1 MVDFRTDI
9 RQLSSK
15 MKEYEIQPENI
26 YNMDEK
32 GFLIGVLQKTK
43 RVWSKST
50 EIRGAGQDGN
60 REWITIMATIC
71 MDGSSLPPTVIYQ
84 SDSGNLQDAWL
95 EDFSSENVF
104 FTTSPNGWTSNSLAI
119 SWLTEVFDRHTKSKA
134 GQGRD
139 WRLLLLDGHGSH
151 MTMEFLEWCSLH
163 RILVAIYPPHSTH
176 RLQPLDVSIFNPL
189 AHYYSEELNKWIHD
203 TQGTSK
209 LGKAHFFSLFWPA
222 FQKAFTIKNIASAWR
237 KTGLLPFDPEQVLS
251 QIRPQGLISRPSS
264 SDSTHSGAL
273 LSSYWPQ
280 VSRLLK
286 AGIGINPGPKLRRV
300 ANTLEHFAAEND
312 ILRAEI
318 QGLKRQV
325 IVEKRR
331 KIRSKPLF
339 DSIRDESKGLISS
352 PRKIQEAKELKIVK
366 ENEKEKL
373 AEEKALEKEE
383 KRRIK
388 ETNASKMAQKK
399 EEKQQTRLR
408 KAKEI
413 EEKRAAKLEE
423 KMAKKTAEQV
433 NKDLNKQLREP
444 LKKDSPILIQKEV
457 VVVAENAAEA
467 EVAVLRHGRLGRE
480 LRLPARL
487 R

>member
-1 MVDFRTDI
+1 
-9 RQLSSK
+9 
-15 MKEYEIQPENI
+15 
-26 YNMDEK
+26 MDEK

-60 REWITIMATIC
+60 REWITIVATVC

-84 SDSGNLQDAWL
+84 SDSGNLQDTWL
-95 EDFSSENVF
+95 EDFSSEDVF

-119 SWLTEVFDRHTKSKA
+119 NWLTEVFDRHTKGKA
-134 GQGRD
+134 RQGRD

-163 RILVAIYPPHSTH
+163 RILVAIYLPHLTH
-176 RLQPLDVSIFNPL
+176 RLQPLDVSMFNPL

-222 FQKAFTIKNIASAWR
+222 FQRAFTAQNIASAWQ
-237 KTGLLPFDPEQVLS
+237 KTGLFPFDPEQVLS
-251 QIRPQGLISRPSS
+251 QIRPLGLVSRPSS

-325 IVEKRR
+325 VVEKRR

-339 DSIRDESKGLISS
+339 DSIRDELKGLISS

-366 ENEKEKL
+366 ESEKKKL
-373 AEEKALEKEE
+373 AEGKALEKEE
-383 KRRIK
+383 KRMNK
-388 ETNASKMAQKK
+388 EANALKMVQKK
-399 EEKQQTRLR
+399 EEKQQTGLQ
-408 KAKEI
+408 KAKEA
-413 EEKRAAKLEE
+413 EEKRAAKAEE
-423 KMAKKTAEQV
+423 KIARKVAEQV
-433 NKDLNKQLREP
+433 KKDLKKQLQRP
-444 LKKDSPILIQKEV
+444 PRKDSPIVIQEEV
-457 VVVAENAAEA
+457 VVVAKSTTEA
-467 EVAVLRHGRLGRE
+467 EEAVVRHGRLGRE

>member
-1 MVDFRTDI
+1 VADSHTDI
-9 RQLSSK
+9 AQLSSK
-15 MKEYEIQPENI
+15 MEEYEIRPENT

-60 REWITIMATIC
+60 REWITIVATVC

-95 EDFSSENVF
+95 EDFSSEDVF

-119 SWLTEVFDRHTKSKA
+119 NWLTEVFDRHTKGKA
-134 GQGRD
+134 RQGRD

-163 RILVAIYPPHSTH
+163 RILVAIYPPHLM
-176 RLQPLDVSIFNPL
+176 LQPLDVSMFNPL

-222 FQKAFTIKNIASAWR
+222 FQRAFTAQNIASAWQ
-237 KTGLLPFDPEQVLS
+237 KTGLFSFNPEQVLS
-251 QIRPQGLISRPSS
+251 QIRPLGLVSRPSS

-325 IVEKRR
+325 VVEKRR

-339 DSIRDESKGLISS
+339 DSIRDELKGLISS

-366 ENEKEKL
+366 ESEKKKL
-373 AEEKALEKEE
+373 VEGKALEKEE
-383 KRRIK
+383 KRMNK
-388 ETNASKMAQKK
+388 EANALKMVQKK
-399 EEKQQTRLR
+399 EEKQQTGLQ
-408 KAKEI
+408 KAKEA
-413 EEKRAAKLEE
+413 EEKRAAKAEE
-423 KMAKKTAEQV
+423 KIARKVAEQV
-433 NKDLNKQLREP
+433 KKDLKKQLQRP
-444 LKKDSPILIQKEV
+444 PRKDSPIVIQEEV
-457 VVVAENAAEA
+457 VVVAKSTTEA
-467 EVAVLRHGRLGRE
+467 EEAVVRHGRLGRE

>member
-1 MVDFRTDI
+1 MADSHTDI
-9 RQLSSK
+9 AQLSSK
-15 MKEYEIQPENI
+15 MEEYEIRPENT

-60 REWITIMATIC
+60 REWITIVATVC

-95 EDFSSENVF
+95 EDFSSEDVF

-119 SWLTEVFDRHTKSKA
+119 NWLTEVFDRHTKGKA
-134 GQGRD
+134 RQGRD

-163 RILVAIYPPHSTH
+163 RILVAIYLPHLTH
-176 RLQPLDVSIFNPL
+176 RLQPLDVSMFNPL

-222 FQKAFTIKNIASAWR
+222 FQRAFTAQNIASAWQ
-237 KTGLLPFDPEQVLS
+237 KTGLFPFDPEQVLS
-251 QIRPQGLISRPSS
+251 QIRPLGLVSRPSS

-325 IVEKRR
+325 VVEKRR

-339 DSIRDESKGLISS
+339 DSIRDESKGLILS

-366 ENEKEKL
+366 ESEKKKL
-373 AEEKALEKEE
+373 AEGKALEKEE
-383 KRRIK
+383 KRMNK
-388 ETNASKMAQKK
+388 EANALKMVQKK
-399 EEKQQTRLR
+399 EEKQQTGLQ
-408 KAKEI
+408 KAKEA
-413 EEKRAAKLEE
+413 EEKRAAKAEE
-423 KMAKKTAEQV
+423 KIARKVAEQV
-433 NKDLNKQLREP
+433 KKDLKKQLQRP
-444 LKKDSPILIQKEV
+444 PRKDSPIVIQEEV
-457 VVVAENAAEA
+457 VVVAKSTTEA
-467 EVAVLRHGRLGRE
+467 EEAVVRHGRLGRE

>member
-1 MVDFRTDI
+1 MA
-9 RQLSSK
+9 QLSSK
-15 MKEYEIQPENI
+15 MEEYEIQPENT

-32 GFLIGVLQKTK
+32 GFLIGILQKTK

-50 EIRGAGQDGN
+50 DIRGAGQDGN
-60 REWITIMATIC
+60 REWITIVATIC
-71 MDGSSLPPTVIYQ
+71 MDGSYLPPTVIYQ

-95 EDFSSENVF
+95 EDFSSEDAF
-104 FTTSPNGWTSNSLAI
+104 FTTSPNGWTSNSLGM

-134 GQGRD
+134 RQGRD

-163 RILVAIYPPHSTH
+163 KILVAIYPPHSTH
-176 RLQPLDVSIFNPL
+176 RLQPLDVSMFNPL

-222 FQKAFTIKNIASAWR
+222 FQKAFTTKNIASAWQ
-237 KTGLLPFDPEQVLS
+237 KTGLLPFNPEQVLS
-251 QIRPQGLISRPSS
+251 QIRPQGTGSRPDS

-273 LSSYWPQ
+273 LDSSWPQ
-280 VSRLLK
+280 VNRLLK
-286 AGIGINPGPKLRRV
+286 TGIGNNPGPKLRKV

-312 ILRAEI
+312 ILKAEI

-339 DSIRDESKGLISS
+339 DSIRDESKGLIAS
-352 PRKIQEAKELKIVK
+352 PRKIQQAKELMIVK
-366 ENEKEKL
+366 ESEKEKL

-383 KRRIK
+383 KRMTK
-388 ETNASKMAQKK
+388 EANAVKVAQRK
-399 EEKQQTRLR
+399 EEKLQIRLQ
-408 KAKEI
+408 KAKEA
-413 EEKRAAKLEE
+413 EEKRAAKAEE
-423 KMAKKTAEQV
+423 KMAKKVAEKV
-433 NKDLNKQLREP
+433 KNDLKQQLKGP
-444 LKKDSPILIQKEV
+444 PKKDNPKLIQEKEV
-457 VVVAENAAEA
+457 VVPETTVEGGEA
-467 EVAVLRHGRLGRE
+467 LLRHSRFGRE
-480 LRLPARL
+480 LKMPVRLK
-487 R
+487 